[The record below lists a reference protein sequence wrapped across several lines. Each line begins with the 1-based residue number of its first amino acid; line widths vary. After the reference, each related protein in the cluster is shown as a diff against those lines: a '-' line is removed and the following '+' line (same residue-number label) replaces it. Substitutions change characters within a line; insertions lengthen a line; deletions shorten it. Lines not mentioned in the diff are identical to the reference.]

1 MNAQPAKPRCLDL
14 LSEPSK
20 SRQVFNPAKVGKS
33 NVTIPGANI
42 LARARNTETQ
52 ARAEREMMATVELD
66 TRLSIAYHEAGH
78 AAMVYWRCE
87 SLHER
92 RLVLHADRFGG
103 ANLVPMYESCKSD
116 LMVLVGGN
124 LAQLLAAGIVPT
136 RPIRKPNEYRQP
148 NGDSTRIRNLV
159 KALRAGKDD
168 RKYQFEVQERCR
180 EIIEAP
186 KMWQAISAIAKKL
199 ASDGVI
205 TGEECER
212 LFEACGAPRCPQTG
226 SLS

>member
-1 MNAQPAKPRCLDL
+1 
-14 LSEPSK
+14 
-20 SRQVFNPAKVGKS
+20 
-33 NVTIPGANI
+33 
-42 LARARNTETQ
+42 
-52 ARAEREMMATVELD
+52 MMATVELD

-87 SLHER
+87 SLHEW

-103 ANLVPMYESCKSD
+103 ANLVPMYESCESD

-168 RKYQFEVQERCR
+168 RKYQSEVQERCR
-180 EIIEAP
+180 AIIQHP
-186 KMWQAISAIAKKL
+186 RMWQGIGAIAERL
-199 ASDGVI
+199 ASDGDI
-205 TGEECER
+205 TGEECEAI
-212 LFEACGAPRCPQTG
+212 FEAPEHCAAPKPA
-226 SLS
+226 LSRQAQQRPSHLAR